1 MSHVR
6 VGVAGIIRRGRSILM
21 GKRRGSHGA
30 GTWSFP
36 GGHIEWNESVAEC
49 IARETLEETGLRLPA
64 DRWRKWTF
72 TNDIFTVEDR
82 HYVTLYME
90 AQCPE
95 GEPALLEPTKCE
107 QWDWFA
113 HAPDPL
119 FLPTKNLLRDGSD
132 PWRATTMIPA
142 PIPQA
147 RR

>member
-21 GKRRGSHGA
+21 GKRRGS
-30 GTWSFP
+30 
-36 GGHIEWNESVAEC
+36 
-49 IARETLEETGLRLPA
+49 
-64 DRWRKWTF
+64 
-72 TNDIFTVEDR
+72 
-82 HYVTLYME
+82 
-90 AQCPE
+90 
-95 GEPALLEPTKCE
+95 
-107 QWDWFA
+107 